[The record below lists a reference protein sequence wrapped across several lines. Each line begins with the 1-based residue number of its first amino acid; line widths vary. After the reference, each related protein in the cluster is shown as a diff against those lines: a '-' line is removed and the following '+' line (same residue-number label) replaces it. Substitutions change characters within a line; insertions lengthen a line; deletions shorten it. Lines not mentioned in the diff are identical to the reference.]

1 MNDVLRFVFLG
12 LLLYSLLMLWTQWQ
26 KWPPNNPD
34 APTAIAP
41 SASPAPANSSGSGG
55 GQTGDDD
62 APPTPTQQLR
72 AADNTVSE
80 TAPADSSG
88 NGGGAVA
95 VATDW
100 LEAAIG
106 LRGGN
111 LVSLRL
117 KKHLDE
123 SGAPLAFLENGA
135 RRYVAQSGLVGGDDF
150 PNHRSDYQL
159 VGSPILTLAEGGDSL
174 TVELESQG
182 GGVRLVKRYIF
193 NRGDYLIRLE
203 LEAHNAGDAPLSP
216 QGYFQLAHSGAL
228 PEGESTFLPSFF
240 GAAVFTDAGKFNKIA
255 FEDIGDDDYQR
266 KSEDGW
272 IGLIQRYFAAVWLPE
287 NSVRE
292 REYYMRK
299 SGGGGARAGLI
310 APLGEVAPGASSSL
324 AMRLFAGAQE
334 QTILNQLN
342 ESGVAPNVHLVVDY
356 GWLTVIAVPLF
367 KLLAWIQNYAENWGL
382 SIIFLTFLI
391 KLAFYPLSSI
401 SYRSIARM
409 KELAPRIKNLQE
421 IHKDDKQKMQQ
432 AMMKMYREQKVNPFG
447 GCLPVLLQIPV
458 FIALYWVILGSVELR
473 MAPFYFW
480 IEDLSAADPYFVL
493 PLLMG
498 AAMFLQ
504 TRMSPA
510 PPDPTQAMIL
520 KMMPLFF
527 CAFSLFFPA
536 GLVLYWLLNTLLS
549 IAQQWHIA
557 RSFVKAKSGGG
568 GGRGKK

>member
-1 MNDVLRFVFLG
+1 M
-12 LLLYSLLMLWTQWQ
+12 
-26 KWPPNNPD
+26 
-34 APTAIAP
+34 
-41 SASPAPANSSGSGG
+41 
-55 GQTGDDD
+55 
-62 APPTPTQQLR
+62 
-72 AADNTVSE
+72 
-80 TAPADSSG
+80 
-88 NGGGAVA
+88 
-95 VATDW
+95 
-100 LEAAIG
+100 
-106 LRGGN
+106 
-111 LVSLRL
+111 
-117 KKHLDE
+117 
-123 SGAPLAFLENGA
+123 
-135 RRYVAQSGLVGGDDF
+135 
-150 PNHRSDYQL
+150 
-159 VGSPILTLAEGGDSL
+159 
-174 TVELESQG
+174 
-182 GGVRLVKRYIF
+182 
-193 NRGDYLIRLE
+193 
-203 LEAHNAGDAPLSP
+203 
-216 QGYFQLAHSGAL
+216 
-228 PEGESTFLPSFF
+228 
-240 GAAVFTDAGKFNKIA
+240 
-255 FEDIGDDDYQR
+255 
-266 KSEDGW
+266 
-272 IGLIQRYFAAVWLPE
+272 
-287 NSVRE
+287 
-292 REYYMRK
+292 
-299 SGGGGARAGLI
+299 
-310 APLGEVAPGASSSL
+310 
-324 AMRLFAGAQE
+324 
-334 QTILNQLN
+334 
-342 ESGVAPNVHLVVDY
+342 VVDY

>member
-88 NGGGAVA
+88 NGGDAVA

-159 VGSPILTLAEGGDSL
+159 VGSPTLTLAEGGDSL

-203 LEAHNAGDAPLSP
+203 LEAHNAAMRRCRRRGIFNWRTAAHCRRANPL
-216 QGYFQLAHSGAL
+216 FCRR
-228 PEGESTFLPSFF
+228 FLGRRFLR
-240 GAAVFTDAGKFNKIA
+240 T
-255 FEDIGDDDYQR
+255 
-266 KSEDGW
+266 
-272 IGLIQRYFAAVWLPE
+272 PE
-287 NSVRE
+287 NLTKLPLKTLATTTISA
-292 REYYMRK
+292 K
-299 SGGGGARAGLI
+299 ARTAGL
-310 APLGEVAPGASSSL
+310 
-324 AMRLFAGAQE
+324 
-334 QTILNQLN
+334 
-342 ESGVAPNVHLVVDY
+342 D
-356 GWLTVIAVPLF
+356 
-367 KLLAWIQNYAENWGL
+367 
-382 SIIFLTFLI
+382 
-391 KLAFYPLSSI
+391 
-401 SYRSIARM
+401 
-409 KELAPRIKNLQE
+409 
-421 IHKDDKQKMQQ
+421 
-432 AMMKMYREQKVNPFG
+432 
-447 GCLPVLLQIPV
+447 
-458 FIALYWVILGSVELR
+458 
-473 MAPFYFW
+473 
-480 IEDLSAADPYFVL
+480 
-493 PLLMG
+493 
-498 AAMFLQ
+498 
-504 TRMSPA
+504 
-510 PPDPTQAMIL
+510 
-520 KMMPLFF
+520 
-527 CAFSLFFPA
+527 
-536 GLVLYWLLNTLLS
+536 
-549 IAQQWHIA
+549 
-557 RSFVKAKSGGG
+557 
-568 GGRGKK
+568 